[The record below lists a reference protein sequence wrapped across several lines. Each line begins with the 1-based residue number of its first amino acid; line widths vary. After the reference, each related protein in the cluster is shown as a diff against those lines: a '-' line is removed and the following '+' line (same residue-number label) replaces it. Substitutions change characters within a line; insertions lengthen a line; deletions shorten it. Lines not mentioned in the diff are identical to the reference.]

1 MHHHSTP
8 LRMGH
13 FARECPT
20 VTGVPVRGARRDI
33 APYSRGRPSDY
44 GTSKCLKCN
53 K

>member
-1 MHHHSTP
+1 
-8 LRMGH
+8 MGH

-20 VTGVPVRGARRDI
+20 VTGVPARGARRDI